1 MPLARLDELHAR
13 LEERS
18 VPGLA
23 IAWRAGDEISPVRG
37 FGRRGPAPDA
47 GPVDD
52 RTVFAAGSISKP
64 VTAYAALRLA
74 AAGRLDLD
82 ADVHTLLGGWQ
93 LPAAGPWSP
102 MVTTRMLLS
111 HVAGL
116 SGWGE
121 EKTGDPAGAATVLEV
136 IEGRGQW
143 PPIVFQA
150 PPNVVW
156 SYSGG
161 GYLVVQAII
170 ERLTGR
176 AFEAAMRELVF
187 EPLAMTS
194 STFDVDARPDLAA
207 HRASSPRKPTP
218 PDPARADGG
227 LWSTPADL
235 LRFAGAVNAGAAPAM
250 LEGHPVEPRMG
261 AGLFLTSSGDLT
273 WWSHGGSVDGFESV
287 LAGHE
292 VSGFAVAVM
301 TNGPSGAS
309 VAMEAMALVGA
320 QHGPGPVV
328 VDHRTGEGI
337 RTAIRMNQLHLEA
350 LGTYELPSGLAVELT
365 PSPPDRWGMQSTC
378 VTLPGQPTVELCW
391 PFAPGRWRIPGLEA
405 VVVYEPPDRLRIL
418 HSGQEVVAER
428 RRAG

>member
-1 MPLARLDELHAR
+1 MPLATLDELPA
-13 LEERS
+13 LLDERS

-47 GPVDD
+47 PPVDD
-52 RTVFAAGSISKP
+52 GTVFAAGSISKA
-64 VTAYAALRLA
+64 VTAFGALRLA
-74 AAGRLDLD
+74 GEGLVDLD
-82 ADVHTLLGGWQ
+82 ADVHDLLRDWR
-93 LPAAGPWSP
+93 LPPAGPWTP
-102 MVTTRMLLS
+102 VVTPRMLLS

-121 EKTGDPAGAATVLEV
+121 ERTGDPAGATTVLEV
-136 IEGRGQW
+136 IEGKGQW

-170 ERLTGR
+170 ERLTGLP
-176 AFEAAMRELVF
+176 FEAAMRGLVF
-187 EPLAMTS
+187 EPLGMTS
-194 STFDVDARPDLAA
+194 STFDPDGRPDLAGR
-207 HRASSPRKPTP
+207 RASSPRPPTP

-235 LRFAGAVNAGAAPAM
+235 LRFAGAVNRGEAPVM
-250 LEGHPVEPRMG
+250 LQGHPVEPRMG
-261 AGLFLTSSGDLT
+261 AGLFLTTSGDLT

-287 LAGHE
+287 LAGHAA
-292 VSGFAVAVM
+292 SGFAVAVM
-301 TNGPSGAS
+301 TNGPAGAS
-309 VAMEAMALVGA
+309 VAMSAMALVGE

-328 VDHRTGEGI
+328 VDHLTGAGIISAI
-337 RTAIRMNQLHLEA
+337 RTNALHLEA
-350 LGTYELPSGLAVELT
+350 VGTYVLPSGLPVELS
-365 PSPPDRWGMQSTC
+365 PSPPDRWGMQRTRL
-378 VTLPGQPTVELCW
+378 TLPGQPAVELCW

-418 HSGQEVVAER
+418 HGGRDIVAER
-428 RRAG
+428 RPSG

>member
-1 MPLARLDELHAR
+1 MSMATLDELTARLD
-13 LEERS
+13 ERS

-23 IAWRAGDEISPVRG
+23 LAWRTGDEVSPVRG
-37 FGRRGPAPDA
+37 FGRRGPDA
-47 GPVDD
+47 GAEPVDE

-64 VTAYAALRLA
+64 VTAYAALCLA
-74 AAGRLDLD
+74 AEGLLDLD
-82 ADVHTLLGGWQ
+82 EDVHALLGGWQ
-93 LPAAGPWSP
+93 LPPAGPWVP
-102 MVTTRMLLS
+102 TVTTRMLLS

-121 EKTGDPAGAATVLEV
+121 ETTGDPAGAATVLEV

-170 ERLTGR
+170 ERLTGQP
-176 AFEAAMRELVF
+176 FEAAMRALVF
-187 EPLAMTS
+187 EPLAMAS
-194 STFDVDARPDLAA
+194 STFDPDCRPDLAGR
-207 HRASSPRKPTP
+207 RASSPRAPTP

-235 LRFAGAVNAGAAPAM
+235 LRFAGAVNRGEAPAM
-250 LEGHPVEPRMG
+250 LQGHPVEPRMG
-261 AGLFLTSSGDLT
+261 AGLFLTPFDELT

-287 LAGHE
+287 LAGHAA
-292 VSGFAVAVM
+292 SGFAVAVM

-309 VAMEAMALVGA
+309 VAMAAMALVGA

-328 VDHRTGEGI
+328 VDHLTGGGI
-337 RTAIRMNQLHLEA
+337 LTAIRMNQLHLEA
-350 LGTYELPSGLAVELT
+350 VGSYELPSGLPVELT
-365 PSPPDRWGMQSTC
+365 PSPPDRWGMQRTRI
-378 VTLPGQPTVELCW
+378 TLPGQPAVELCW

-418 HSGQEVVAER
+418 HSGQEIVAQR
-428 RRAG
+428 RPAG